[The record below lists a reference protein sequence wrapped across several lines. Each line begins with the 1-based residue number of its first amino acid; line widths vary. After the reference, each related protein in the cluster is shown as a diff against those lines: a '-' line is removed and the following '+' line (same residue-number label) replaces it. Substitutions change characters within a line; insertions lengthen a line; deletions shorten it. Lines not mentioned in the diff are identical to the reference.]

1 MMTAGRLRRP
11 TGGCWSLL
19 LVVALALLPPAD
31 LEAELEPA
39 QLGDGHL
46 GRFLRLWR
54 WLGGALSPAL
64 LLLIP
69 VVAGLLSVAPP
80 PPPMLARDQVQLLE
94 ALAER
99 SH

>member
-1 MMTAGRLRRP
+1 MG
-11 TGGCWSLL
+11 
-19 LVVALALLPPAD
+19 VALALLAPAAD

-46 GRFLRLWR
+46 GRFLWWGR
-54 WLGGALSPAL
+54 LGGALSPSL

-69 VVAGLLSVAPP
+69 IIAGLLSVAPP
-80 PPPMLARDQVQLLE
+80 PPPVLPRDQVQLLE

>member
-1 MMTAGRLRRP
+1 MG
-11 TGGCWSLL
+11 
-19 LVVALALLPPAD
+19 VALAD

-46 GRFLRLWR
+46 GRLLRR
-54 WLGGALSPAL
+54 RRRLGGALSPAL
-64 LLLIP
+64 LLLNP

-80 PPPMLARDQVQLLE
+80 SPPVLPCDQVQLLE

-99 SH
+99 RHRLGQRRPVGVLVPWFIS